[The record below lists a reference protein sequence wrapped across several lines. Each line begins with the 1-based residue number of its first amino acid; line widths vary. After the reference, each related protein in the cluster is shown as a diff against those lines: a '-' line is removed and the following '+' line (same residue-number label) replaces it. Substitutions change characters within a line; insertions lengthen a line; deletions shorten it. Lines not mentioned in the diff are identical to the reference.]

1 MHIPIVNVQAL
12 LALALFL
19 ISLILARTIANIQK
33 GKWPG
38 GELWILYLR
47 ILLDFLFAAS
57 ITFAFYSF
65 AGIDM
70 LSR

>member
-1 MHIPIVNVQAL
+1 MQIPVINIQAL
-12 LALALFL
+12 TALVLFL
-19 ISLILARTIANIQK
+19 SCLGLARIVANIRK

-38 GELWILYLR
+38 GELWVLYLR
-47 ILLDFLFAAS
+47 ILIGFLFAAS

-65 AGIDM
+65 AGIDI